1 VPNSPPAPPPPSLSL
16 SLTHTLLPGCAD
28 QARLPAYDAQARAAK
43 AQAAP
48 GLPIVL
54 GETASYWAGGRAN
67 VSNRFA
73 SAFWYVPQLGYLASQ
88 GYLAHIRQD
97 LAGGD
102 YGLLDLVLD
111 NSTGAVVDFVANPD
125 YFVHALWQRLVAGVA
140 LGVSAAPGGGGGGG
154 GGGGAGAG
162 NSSGG
167 SSAGLRAWGACAAR
181 EAGGAAGGVVF
192 VIVNFDAVDAAVTLD
207 LEGAALP
214 ETRGEY
220 VLTAGQPALGLAS
233 PTVALNGRVLAVGAA
248 DNALPP
254 FPARV
259 AGAREALVVPA
270 QSLAFVALPGARA
283 PACLQEEGGSV

>member
-1 VPNSPPAPPPPSLSL
+1 M
-16 SLTHTLLPGCAD
+16 
-28 QARLPAYDAQARAAK
+28 
-43 AQAAP
+43 
-48 GLPIVL
+48 

-111 NSTGAVVDFVANPD
+111 PSTGAVVDFVANPD

-140 LGVSAAPGGGGGGG
+140 LGVSAA
-154 GGGGAGAG
+154 GAG

-167 SSAGLRAWGACAAR
+167 SSAGLRAWGGCAAR
-181 EAGGAAGGVVF
+181 EAGGASGGVVF
-192 VIVNFDAVDAAVTLD
+192 VIVNFDAADAAVTLA
-207 LEGAALP
+207 LEGASLP
-214 ETRGEY
+214 ETRAEY

-248 DNALPP
+248 DSALPP
-254 FPARV
+254 LPARV

-270 QSLAFVALPGARA
+270 QSVAFVALPGARA
-283 PACLQEEGGSV
+283 PACLQEEGGGQRVKKV